1 MRAISPPRGSSAP
14 LGPSYCRLR
23 RPVFPPGAFW
33 TAAAQQVAV
42 SRVLPDAQNHP
53 CAVHLTPV
61 TLGTQYLGAYA
72 TLLPADP
79 DTRSGRVS
87 AASQK
92 GHAAKYRFCDIC
104 GTSPQITQTVELAR
118 KMARTESSVLITG
131 ESGTGKELFAHAIH
145 SNSPRSEAPFVAINC
160 AALPDSL
167 LESELFGYEDG
178 AFTGARKGGKAG
190 LFELA
195 NTGSIFLDEIEGM
208 APSTQLK
215 LLRVIQEREMMR
227 VGGDRV
233 IPIDVRIISASN
245 QDLIPLMECGK
256 FRSDLFYR
264 VSTLPLNLPPL
275 RQRKEDILPL
285 IEEFKSSLHLTFVL
299 TEEAKALL
307 LRYGWP
313 GNIRELRNCVEYMGC
328 QNLPVIEPE
337 NLPFPLRSAASGPLL
352 GTDAARLVQTEL
364 LRILSTGAR
373 GRKQL
378 LQALSKTGL
387 SVTEGQLRRE
397 LEQMKAQGY
406 ITSTTG
412 RGGSSLTK
420 AGLVEL
426 GKQAEIGSC
435 LFQPVSFSPRCPSAP
450 LIWRFSPKHC
460 VGTVFAF
467 VSLHQAIHFNLHTG
481 GIFIMSSID
490 MNVVHF
496 DTQAIHAGYRRDSDY
511 GALATPIY
519 QTSTFTFTSA
529 DHAMGV
535 FSGQIPGYDYTR
547 AGNPTVR
554 VFEEKIAQLEGG
566 EDAVATSSGMG
577 RHQLRAAGAFA
588 HGRSHRL
595 RQHGLRLH
603 GCGHAGD
610 PALPRHHRHLCGYR
624 AISPPW
630 RPPFRKTPRP
640 SILKP
645 PPTPPCTSP
654 ISPPSRGSRPPT
666 PASASLWT
674 TPLLLRLSSAP

>member
-1 MRAISPPRGSSAP
+1 MKQIVKLIVENKGAVPDYMAQLSDVFGDAITVLPFSMDDPEAYVPRRETAILTSAYSSADFSELKKTRLQGKALIP
-14 LGPSYCRLR
+14 ISLSLQRKSLLRLGAYPKGTEALLVNVTKFMAEETIAQLYQAGYSHITFHPCYPGCDAPRLPLAVTPGERQAVPDFVSECIDLGPRLIDIVTIVELAAKLKCEYILQTR
-23 RPVFPPGAFW
+23 RFFDYFEQQHNTSAGVSILVKENQLLEQRLAALVQLFGPALVGIDAGDGVFACNFPAAGLLGTSRAKLLQASAAQFFPPDLLDRCRS
-33 TAAAQQVAV
+33 QQVAV

-426 GKQAEIGSC
+426 E
-435 LFQPVSFSPRCPSAP
+435 
-450 LIWRFSPKHC
+450 
-460 VGTVFAF
+460 
-467 VSLHQAIHFNLHTG
+467 N
-481 GIFIMSSID
+481 
-490 MNVVHF
+490 
-496 DTQAIHAGYRRDSDY
+496 
-511 GALATPIY
+511 
-519 QTSTFTFTSA
+519 
-529 DHAMGV
+529 
-535 FSGQIPGYDYTR
+535 
-547 AGNPTVR
+547 
-554 VFEEKIAQLEGG
+554 
-566 EDAVATSSGMG
+566 
-577 RHQLRAAGAFA
+577 
-588 HGRSHRL
+588 RL
-595 RQHGLRLH
+595 
-603 GCGHAGD
+603 
-610 PALPRHHRHLCGYR
+610 
-624 AISPPW
+624 
-630 RPPFRKTPRP
+630 K
-640 SILKP
+640 
-645 PPTPPCTSP
+645 
-654 ISPPSRGSRPPT
+654 
-666 PASASLWT
+666 
-674 TPLLLRLSSAP
+674 

>member
-1 MRAISPPRGSSAP
+1 MKQIVKLIVENKGAVPDYMAQLSDVFGDAITVLPFSMDDPEAYVPRRETAILTSAYSAADFSELKKTRLQGKALIP
-14 LGPSYCRLR
+14 ISLSLQRKSLLRLGAYPKGTEALLVNVTKFMAEETIAQLYQAGYSHITFHPCYPGCDAPRLPLAVTPGERQAVPDFVSECIDLGPRLIDIVTIVELAAKLKCEHILQTR
-23 RPVFPPGAFW
+23 RFFDYFEQQHNTSAGVSILVEENQLLEQRLAALVQLFGPALVGIDAGDGVFACNFLGTSRAKLLQASAAQFFPPDLLDRCRS
-33 TAAAQQVAV
+33 QQVAV

-426 GKQAEIGSC
+426 E
-435 LFQPVSFSPRCPSAP
+435 
-450 LIWRFSPKHC
+450 
-460 VGTVFAF
+460 
-467 VSLHQAIHFNLHTG
+467 N
-481 GIFIMSSID
+481 
-490 MNVVHF
+490 
-496 DTQAIHAGYRRDSDY
+496 
-511 GALATPIY
+511 
-519 QTSTFTFTSA
+519 
-529 DHAMGV
+529 
-535 FSGQIPGYDYTR
+535 
-547 AGNPTVR
+547 
-554 VFEEKIAQLEGG
+554 
-566 EDAVATSSGMG
+566 
-577 RHQLRAAGAFA
+577 
-588 HGRSHRL
+588 RL
-595 RQHGLRLH
+595 
-603 GCGHAGD
+603 
-610 PALPRHHRHLCGYR
+610 
-624 AISPPW
+624 
-630 RPPFRKTPRP
+630 K
-640 SILKP
+640 
-645 PPTPPCTSP
+645 
-654 ISPPSRGSRPPT
+654 
-666 PASASLWT
+666 
-674 TPLLLRLSSAP
+674 

>member
-1 MRAISPPRGSSAP
+1 MKQIVKLIVENKGAVPDYMAQLSDVFGDAITVLPFSMDDPEAYVSRRETAILTSAYSAADFSELKKTRLQGKALIPISLSLQRKSLLRLGAYPKGTEALLVNVTKFMAEETIAQLYQAGYSHITFHPCYPGCDAPRLPLAVTPGERQAVPDFVSECID
-14 LGPSYCRLR
+14 LGPRLIDIVTIVELAAKLKCEYILQTR
-23 RPVFPPGAFW
+23 RFFDYFEQQHNTSAGVSILVKENQLLEQRLAALVQLFGPALVGIDAVDGVFACNFPAAGFLGTSRAKLLQASAAQFFPPDLLDRCRS
-33 TAAAQQVAV
+33 QQVAV

-426 GKQAEIGSC
+426 E
-435 LFQPVSFSPRCPSAP
+435 
-450 LIWRFSPKHC
+450 
-460 VGTVFAF
+460 
-467 VSLHQAIHFNLHTG
+467 N
-481 GIFIMSSID
+481 
-490 MNVVHF
+490 
-496 DTQAIHAGYRRDSDY
+496 
-511 GALATPIY
+511 
-519 QTSTFTFTSA
+519 
-529 DHAMGV
+529 
-535 FSGQIPGYDYTR
+535 
-547 AGNPTVR
+547 
-554 VFEEKIAQLEGG
+554 
-566 EDAVATSSGMG
+566 
-577 RHQLRAAGAFA
+577 
-588 HGRSHRL
+588 RL
-595 RQHGLRLH
+595 
-603 GCGHAGD
+603 
-610 PALPRHHRHLCGYR
+610 
-624 AISPPW
+624 
-630 RPPFRKTPRP
+630 K
-640 SILKP
+640 
-645 PPTPPCTSP
+645 
-654 ISPPSRGSRPPT
+654 
-666 PASASLWT
+666 
-674 TPLLLRLSSAP
+674 

>member
-1 MRAISPPRGSSAP
+1 MKQIVKLIVENKGAVPDYMAQLSDVFGDAITVLPFSMDDPEAYVSRRETAILTSAYSAADFSELKKTRLQGKALIPISLSLQRKSLLRLGAYPKGTEALLVNVTKFMAEETIAQLYQAGYSHITFHPCYPGCDAPRLPLAVTPGERQAVPDFVSECID
-14 LGPSYCRLR
+14 LGPRLIDIVTIVELAAKLKCEYILQTR
-23 RPVFPPGAFW
+23 RFFDYFEQQHNTSAGVSILVKENQLLEQRLAALVQLFGPALVGIDAGDGVFACNFPAAGFLGTSRAKLLQASAAQFFPPDLLDRCRS
-33 TAAAQQVAV
+33 QQVAV

-426 GKQAEIGSC
+426 E
-435 LFQPVSFSPRCPSAP
+435 
-450 LIWRFSPKHC
+450 
-460 VGTVFAF
+460 
-467 VSLHQAIHFNLHTG
+467 N
-481 GIFIMSSID
+481 
-490 MNVVHF
+490 
-496 DTQAIHAGYRRDSDY
+496 
-511 GALATPIY
+511 
-519 QTSTFTFTSA
+519 
-529 DHAMGV
+529 
-535 FSGQIPGYDYTR
+535 
-547 AGNPTVR
+547 
-554 VFEEKIAQLEGG
+554 
-566 EDAVATSSGMG
+566 
-577 RHQLRAAGAFA
+577 
-588 HGRSHRL
+588 RL
-595 RQHGLRLH
+595 
-603 GCGHAGD
+603 
-610 PALPRHHRHLCGYR
+610 
-624 AISPPW
+624 
-630 RPPFRKTPRP
+630 K
-640 SILKP
+640 
-645 PPTPPCTSP
+645 
-654 ISPPSRGSRPPT
+654 
-666 PASASLWT
+666 
-674 TPLLLRLSSAP
+674 